1 MRGEVVVAINNQEPH
16 RAHQSVLEFDG
27 DAARAF
33 FLKEESYCN
42 LDLPPYIGFD
52 ALIDGVHKV
61 LVGNKL
67 SSFASNP
74 RDHDDVNY
82 TILNNKDGK
91 YAWRPFQLIHPALY
105 VSLVHHITEHASWQ
119 MVCDRFKVFSANP
132 NITCLSLPVISQTE
146 EKDKASQVNHWWHAL
161 EQHSIELSL
170 DYQYLLETDIT
181 DCYGAIYTHSISW
194 ALHTKP
200 IAKNKEKRNDK
211 TLLGNQID
219 WHIQDMRHGQTNG
232 IPQGSVLM
240 DFIAEMV
247 LGLADLELS
256 EKINAA
262 GIENYRILRYRDDY
276 RIFVNNP
283 QDGERIVK
291 FLTEVTIG
299 LGLKLNPGKTKASS
313 EVVRASIKAD
323 KLAWI
328 CRKHTERS
336 LQKHLFII
344 HDHAHAYPNAG
355 SLVVALSDFYKRLTR
370 QKVLNQVMP
379 LIAIVVDIAYRNPR
393 TYAIC
398 AAILSKLTSHL
409 ESEDEKRDVIE
420 KIKARFEKIPNT
432 GHMQIWIQRLTY
444 PLSQDISYEE
454 PICKLVAGDARALW
468 NCDWISSPK
477 LKGAISK
484 ADIINREKLAHMEP
498 VIPVDEIE
506 LFLSKALYGGS
517 T

>member
-1 MRGEVVVAINNQEPH
+1 MSDEKTIATSIQGIH
-16 RAHQSVLEFDG
+16 RTHKSVLDL
-27 DAARAF
+27 DYAAARAF

-42 LDLPPYIGFD
+42 LDLPPYIKFD

-61 LVGNKL
+61 LDGKKL
-67 SSFASNP
+67 SSFSSNP

-105 VSLVHHITEHASWQ
+105 VSLVHHLTEHAAWQ
-119 MVCDRFKVFSANP
+119 LVCDRFKVFSVNQ

-146 EKDKASQVNHWWHAL
+146 EKDKASQVNHWWQAV

-181 DCYGAIYTHSISW
+181 DCYGAIYTHSIAW

-200 IAKNKEKRNDK
+200 IAKIKEKRNDK

-262 GIENYRILRYRDDY
+262 EIENYRILRYRDDY

-336 LQKHLFII
+336 LQKHLFIV

-355 SLVVALSDFYKRLTR
+355 SLVVALTDFHKRLAS
-370 QKVLNQVMP
+370 QKVLSQVMP

-409 ESEDEKRDVIE
+409 ESADEKRNVIE
-420 KIKARFEKIPNT
+420 KIKARFEQIPNT
-432 GHMQIWIQRLTY
+432 GHMQIWIQRVTH
-444 PLSQDISYEE
+444 PLSQDIFYEE
-454 PICKLVAGDARALW
+454 PICKLVAGNALALW
-468 NCDWISSPK
+468 NCDWISNPK

-484 ADIINREKLAHMEP
+484 ADIVNREKLAHMEP

-517 T
+517 S

>member
-1 MRGEVVVAINNQEPH
+1 MSEKMATTASNFEPG
-16 RAHQSVLEFDG
+16 RIRQSVFDL
-27 DAARAF
+27 DCAAARAF
-33 FLKEESYCN
+33 FLKGESYCN
-42 LDLPPYIGFD
+42 LDLPPYIRFD
-52 ALIDGVHKV
+52 ALMDGVHK
-61 LVGNKL
+61 LLEGKKL
-67 SSFASNP
+67 SSLSSGP

-105 VSLVHHITEHASWQ
+105 VSLVHHLTEEAAWQ
-119 MVCDRFKVFSANP
+119 LVHDQFKAFSANP
-132 NITCLSLPVISQTE
+132 NITCLSLPVVSLTE
-146 EKDKASQVNHWWHAL
+146 EKDKAGQINHWWHAV

-170 DYQYLLETDIT
+170 DYQYLFETDIT
-181 DCYGAIYTHSISW
+181 DCYGSIYTHSIAW
-194 ALHTKP
+194 ALHTKST
-200 IAKNKEKRNDK
+200 AKNKEKRTDN

-219 WHIQDMRHGQTNG
+219 WHIQDMRYGQTNG

-256 EKINAA
+256 EKIKAS

-283 QDGERIVK
+283 QDGECIVK
-291 FLTEVTIG
+291 FLTEVTID

-370 QKVLNQVMP
+370 QKVLNQAMP

-409 ESEDEKRDVIE
+409 ESADEKHDVIE

-468 NCDWISSPK
+468 NCDWISSLK

-484 ADIINREKLAHMEP
+484 TDIINREKLAHMEP

-506 LFLSKALYGGS
+506 LFLTKALYGGS